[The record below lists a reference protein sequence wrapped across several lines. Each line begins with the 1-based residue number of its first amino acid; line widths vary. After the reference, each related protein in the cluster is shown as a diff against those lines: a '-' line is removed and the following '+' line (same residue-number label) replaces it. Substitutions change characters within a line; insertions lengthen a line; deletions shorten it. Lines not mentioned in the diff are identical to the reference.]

1 MRLWTKKVRKFPRGS
16 NFPSAF
22 SRRCQAYVYVR
33 KHLKDTPPCEIKMSY
48 DALRNAATEY
58 LKGRKKK
65 TRSAEAGPSEPSEA
79 HDDFVADGNN
89 WFDVAVAV
97 SNEFIV

>member
-1 MRLWTKKVRKFPRGS
+1 
-16 NFPSAF
+16 
-22 SRRCQAYVYVR
+22 
-33 KHLKDTPPCEIKMSY
+33 MSY
-48 DALRNAATEY
+48 DALRNAATGY

-65 TRSAEAGPSEPSEA
+65 KSSAEAGPSEPSEA
-79 HDDFVADGNN
+79 HDDFVADGN

>member
-1 MRLWTKKVRKFPRGS
+1 
-16 NFPSAF
+16 
-22 SRRCQAYVYVR
+22 
-33 KHLKDTPPCEIKMSY
+33 MSY

-65 TRSAEAGPSEPSEA
+65 KTSAEAGPSEPSEA
-79 HDDFVADGNN
+79 PDDDELLGSN

>member
-33 KHLKDTPPCEIKMSY
+33 THLKDTPPCEIKMSY

-58 LKGRKKK
+58 LKGRTKKK
-65 TRSAEAGPSEPSEA
+65 RSAEAGPSEPSEA
-79 HDDFVADGNN
+79 LDDFVADGNN

>member
-1 MRLWTKKVRKFPRGS
+1 MRKFPRGS

-22 SRRCQAYVYVR
+22 SRRCQAYIYVR
-33 KHLKDTPPCEIKMSY
+33 KHLKDIAPCDINESY

-65 TRSAEAGPSEPSEA
+65 KTSAEAGPSEPSEA
-79 HDDFVADGNN
+79 PDDDELLGSN
-89 WFDVAVAV
+89 WFDVGMWPLR
-97 SNEFIV
+97 